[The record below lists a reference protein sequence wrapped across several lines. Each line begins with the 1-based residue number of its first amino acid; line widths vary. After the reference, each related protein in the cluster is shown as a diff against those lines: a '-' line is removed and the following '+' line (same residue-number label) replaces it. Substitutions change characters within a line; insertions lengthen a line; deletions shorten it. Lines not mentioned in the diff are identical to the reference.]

1 MIHQSLPIVALLA
14 VASAAPAAII
24 SSSPHAV
31 GGNRLYVGGLSWT
44 TPTGSVVA
52 TSTGRPGAATGG
64 VQYNGPPR
72 IFLNSGA
79 GETTTQTVEAAL
91 FFSLNGL
98 PPGQPP
104 LRAPTTTVSFF
115 DVFVGLDAFSGGQ
128 RFAMELSDMELDF
141 DQPGQGLFKVRESPT
156 LASTGE
162 AIITD
167 IGGGLYRIDSF
178 FDVFTE
184 LSLDNGQTWIPSDG
198 PARLSLV
205 PAPGTA
211 ALLGLGGL
219 MATRRR
225 RS

>member
-72 IFLNSGA
+72 IFSNSGA
-79 GETTTQTVEAAL
+79 GETTAQTVEAAL

-98 PPGQPP
+98 PPGQPR
-104 LRAPTTTVSFF
+104 RAPTTTVSFF